1 MDRGSEDDAP
11 PDEDCGCHAASTE
24 DGEVEVTPACS
35 LSGGVAEI
43 LAHGIWGLLNQE
55 QERMAGP
62 TMFGEQGDV
71 VNPPSVSPIS
81 LMDTC
86 APSIS
91 TLPSC
96 SYSSSR
102 HTDFSSSS
110 SSPLSLSP
118 PLPPSVE
125 LSAVLTDTRLTLDV
139 YRGGAAALPLLWES
153 IPGQLKG
160 LQYLRLGSEEKAGL
174 DGALDVLSHL
184 TKLRSLAI
192 RGTFFINLFQCHL
205 LVTILVSLHFSCCL

>member
-1 MDRGSEDDAP
+1 MDRGSEDD
-11 PDEDCGCHAASTE
+11 DEHRGCHAASTE

-35 LSGGVAEI
+35 LSGGVSEI

-55 QERMAGP
+55 EERMTGP

-71 VNPPSVSPIS
+71 VDPPSVSPIS

-102 HTDFSSSS
+102 HTDFSSSSSS

-160 LQYLRLGSEEKAGL
+160 LQYLRLGSEDKAGL

-184 TKLRSLAI
+184 TGLRSLAI
-192 RGTFFINLFQCHL
+192 RGTFFINLIQCHL
-205 LVTILVSLHFSCCL
+205 LVTIRVSLHFSCYL